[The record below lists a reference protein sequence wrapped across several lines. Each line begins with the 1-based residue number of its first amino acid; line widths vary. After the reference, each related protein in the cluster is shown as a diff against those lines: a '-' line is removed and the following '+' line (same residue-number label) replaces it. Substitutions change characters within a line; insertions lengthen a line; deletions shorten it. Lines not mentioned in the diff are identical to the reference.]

1 MFVAIE
7 GIDGAGTTTQT
18 KLVADALRARGIAVH
33 ATHEPSARAVGKLI
47 RAQLRDGGSM
57 PEAAMALLF
66 AADRLD
72 HYHNEIGPAL
82 QRGDVVLSDRYVLSS
97 LVYQGEALGGW
108 PVQLN
113 AHAPA
118 PDLTVLIEVSPE
130 LAAARRTQRGGAA
143 ERYDDNTM
151 QTRLASR
158 YDALAPRGTLRL
170 DGTRPPAEISAAIVS
185 AIAEKLTRR

>member
-7 GIDGAGTTTQT
+7 GIDGAGTTTQS
-18 KLVADALRARGIAVH
+18 KLVADALRARKLSVH
-33 ATHEPSARAVGKLI
+33 VTHEPSARGIGKLI
-47 RAQLRDGGSM
+47 RAELHGGTM

-82 QRGDVVLSDRYVLSS
+82 SREEIVLSDRYVLSS

-113 AHAPA
+113 AHAPT
-118 PDLTVLIEVSPE
+118 PDLTVLIAVAPE
-130 LAAARRTQRGGAA
+130 LAAQRRMTRGGAT
-143 ERYDDNTM
+143 ERYDDSAL
-151 QTRLASR
+151 QSRLASR
-158 YDALAPRGTLRL
+158 YDALAPSGTLRL
-170 DGTRPPAEISAAIVS
+170 DGSRPPAEICAAIVA
-185 AIAEKLTRR
+185 AIVEKLTKA

>member
-18 KLVADALRARGIAVH
+18 KLVADALRARKLVVH
-33 ATHEPSARAVGKLI
+33 MTHEPSARSIGKMI
-47 RAQLRDGGSM
+47 RAELQGGTM

-82 QRGDVVLSDRYVLSS
+82 AREAIVLSDRYVLSS

-113 AHAPA
+113 AHAPL
-118 PDLTVLIEVSPE
+118 PDLTVLITIAPE
-130 LAAARRTQRGGAA
+130 LAAQRRTIRGGVS
-143 ERYDDNTM
+143 ERYDDNAL
-151 QTRLASR
+151 QNKLASR
-158 YDALAPRGTLRL
+158 YEALAPSGTLRI
-170 DGTRPPAEISAAIVS
+170 DGARAPAEICAAIVG
-185 AIAEKLTRR
+185 AIVNKLKN

>member
-18 KLVADALRARGIAVH
+18 KLVAEALRARKLTVH
-33 ATHEPSARAVGKLI
+33 TTHEPSARNIGKLI
-47 RAQLRDGGSM
+47 RAELQGGTM

-82 QRGDVVLSDRYVLSS
+82 ARQAIVLSDRYVLSS

-113 AHAPA
+113 AHAPT
-118 PDLTVLIEVSPE
+118 PDLTVLIAIAPEVAIE
-130 LAAARRTQRGGAA
+130 RRIARGGAV
-143 ERYDDNTM
+143 ERYDDASL
-151 QTRLASR
+151 QSRLSSR
-158 YDALAPRGTLRL
+158 YDMLAPSGSLRL
-170 DGTRPPAEISAAIVS
+170 DGSRSPSEICAAMVVAIV
-185 AIAEKLTRR
+185 EKLTKR